1 MSLGIYEI
9 DYRHCFGSIR
19 CEKANSIITWFTVV
33 LLWRVKSTSR
43 IGSDI
48 SLTCNY
54 KICGIMRLRNDSLYF
69 NIYIYIYM
77 HTYELHTNT
86 YTLLSQF
93 RLRYCDRSVTSS
105 QKETAYFPL
114 AQDPNLGV
122 LRSWYIGDSKSA
134 YKLAEL
140 SGIKLKLD
148 NPSLWKSIQQI

>member
-1 MSLGIYEI
+1 
-9 DYRHCFGSIR
+9 
-19 CEKANSIITWFTVV
+19 
-33 LLWRVKSTSR
+33 
-43 IGSDI
+43 
-48 SLTCNY
+48 
-54 KICGIMRLRNDSLYF
+54 
-69 NIYIYIYM
+69 M
-77 HTYELHTNT
+77 HTHELHTNT